1 LVLLLLLLLKKRDY
15 ELFFFL
21 PGLTAVYRTAA
32 GKDADMSDFVRLE
45 REHLRARRRRQSA
58 AAAAASNFGGGDDD
72 DDCCPHPQPPPVK
85 EEEEEEESDAQI
97 ESRLRKLNAHLPHV
111 KDPMNADYVNYWDIV
126 GLYSFSGE
134 TTRGSPR
141 AGLLWVGG

>member
-1 LVLLLLLLLKKRDY
+1 M
-15 ELFFFL
+15 
-21 PGLTAVYRTAA
+21 YRTAA

-58 AAAAASNFGGGDDD
+58 AAAAASNFVGGGDDD
-72 DDCCPHPQPPPVK
+72 DDFCPLPQPPPVK
-85 EEEEEEESDAQI
+85 EEEEEEEESDAQI